1 MNPDLKE
8 KLLASRAAAREQ
20 VPAIKAA
27 KTVEELHGCL
37 RRYVLA
43 KYLLEDDGEDRLDE
57 LTGMS
62 VAQAAKLDRRL
73 LEDVDTSQECTGST
87 SVMRKRVLLLMA
99 MQKDFEV
106 ELDPGLAAE
115 AATLRDLARMVFVGL
130 HDR

>member
-43 KYLLEDDGEDRLDE
+43 KYLLERETITGEE
-57 LTGMS
+57 FMQ
-62 VAQAAKLDRRL
+62 V
-73 LEDVDTSQECTGST
+73 LERS
-87 SVMRKRVLLLMA
+87 
-99 MQKDFEV
+99 
-106 ELDPGLAAE
+106 
-115 AATLRDLARMVFVGL
+115 
-130 HDR
+130 